1 MYNITNLDEWG
12 VMVNIHFRNSTFGFV
27 IYTSVIV
34 IVVLATVFI
43 FWYML
48 RGYKTGLYDEDTML
62 GNVYLGGISEDEV
75 IPKMVD
81 RTNEW
86 IGDETIDFSIN
97 YQGYEYVIDREIF
110 AFDFDTSLFYLE
122 EGQEN
127 PLIVNFQGNSRTE
140 LLDELKS
147 APFLEDIQ
155 GYVDFDLLLGHILQD
170 VAAMKTFSQKN
181 IEDYLAEDY
190 EEVVGSYSIELPAT
204 IDAGSIV
211 ERLTEINESP
221 KMVIEEKMLLSLLED
236 YQEVFDDRELGFMGK
251 AMLGATHESNLIVNQ
266 VYYNPIIDSDLYL
279 YVSYPYY
286 GINVNIDRFTN
297 RDFQIFNPNETT
309 YSYVFS
315 VDEGNELIVEIVG
328 LPFVNEIDT
337 EIVITEIPFPTITV
351 NDINLIRNGVNG
363 RYVEVVRTLTD
374 VYGEVISET
383 VLFYEFYPPIE
394 EQIIAQQ

>member
-1 MYNITNLDEWG
+1 M
-12 VMVNIHFRNSTFGFV
+12 NIHFRNSTFGFV

-127 PLIVNFQGNSRTE
+127 ALIVNFQGNSRTE

-221 KMVIEEKMLLSLLED
+221 KMVIEEKMLLSLLND

-251 AMLGATHESNLIVNQ
+251 AMLGATHETNLIVNQ

-286 GINVNIDRFTN
+286 GINVNIDRFTD

-394 EQIIAQQ
+394 EQIFAQQ

>member
-1 MYNITNLDEWG
+1 
-12 VMVNIHFRNSTFGFV
+12 MVNIHFRNSTFGFV